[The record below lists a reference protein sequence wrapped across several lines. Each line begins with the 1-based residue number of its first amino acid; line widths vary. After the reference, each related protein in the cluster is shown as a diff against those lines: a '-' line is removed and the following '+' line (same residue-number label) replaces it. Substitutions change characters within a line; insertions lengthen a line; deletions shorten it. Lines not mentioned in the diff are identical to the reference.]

1 MFKTVISCL
10 PLFPVI
16 LSLRFPPPMNRP
28 SSRILTGEET
38 HNSHGQRAPAP
49 EQQISSNIPWRLEI
63 EEGSLLHGTPGQRVN
78 IRIRLTNLESI
89 QRYFTMAVE
98 ESGVGSYR
106 FVESQ
111 SNSEILVPGG
121 ESKVFTLNLRVPEN
135 VGRGRRTLIRVT
147 ASVDDPN
154 YLIRIASGGTE
165 TGVRTNF
172 VRMKISFLGTNSFSD
187 AQKPRIRSISQSSVE
202 MQCSDIEEC
211 DSKTWK
217 AIFLISDSESGI
229 KSIQTDPYIDFI
241 SGSRRFVHNK
251 YILGDP
257 NEEVRIV
264 MSGSCCEKELSVT
277 VQDGFG
283 NLESRSVLLEGD
295 SSSNM
300 GLNGTEISIIVVSIL
315 LLLVLVIALVVIIV
329 IRRKRAANLQEIR
342 RFSN

>member
-1 MFKTVISCL
+1 
-10 PLFPVI
+10 
-16 LSLRFPPPMNRP
+16 MNRP

-257 NEEVRIV
+257 NEEV
-264 MSGSCCEKELSVT
+264 SNY
-277 VQDGFG
+277 GFG